1 MKEQLKKAIELS
13 KKTGDRLMVYDISES
28 HDPYIVMAIDDY
40 EKMVVGA
47 SADNKSSLTDVDL
60 TDKINRDIAV
70 WKDGQTRENSEIIK
84 AESGQNNEP
93 VYEKYEEKEDPI
105 VKIEEV
111 GDEEDDDEFQ
121 KGGNKGNWN
130 IPDSRKN

>member
-1 MKEQLKKAIELS
+1 
-13 KKTGDRLMVYDISES
+13 MVYDISES